1 MRGVAVILLA
11 LALEVPYRA
20 SYRLQTP
27 TRPSAAVRITPMLTK
42 RVLAMSSLK
51 NLPLIA
57 VSRQRRKISPSKS
70 IFRWLVKEWR
80 RTRSA
85 TYFIASITMQI
96 LALIAPSR
104 FPGGHIFVGA
114 GVLAYVDSEDQLAV
128 VLGHEIEH
136 IALNHCHDR
145 LAQLLSDSHLSVTDA
160 AKLKIE
166 DFFLGYGHDR
176 ELAADREGVKLA
188 MSAGY
193 NGNAGVRLLQMFV
206 ILAQQRPRTSTE
218 NEERIKERIAQMQS
232 LARAQASSP
241 AETSLG
247 LH

>member
-104 FPGGHIFVGA
+104 F
-114 GVLAYVDSEDQLAV
+114 
-128 VLGHEIEH
+128 
-136 IALNHCHDR
+136 R
-145 LAQLLSDSHLSVTDA
+145 
-160 AKLKIE
+160 
-166 DFFLGYGHDR
+166 
-176 ELAADREGVKLA
+176 AD
-188 MSAGY
+188 
-193 NGNAGVRLLQMFV
+193 
-206 ILAQQRPRTSTE
+206 
-218 NEERIKERIAQMQS
+218 
-232 LARAQASSP
+232 
-241 AETSLG
+241 TSLSERESWLMWTAKINLLLCLG
-247 LH
+247 MKSNILR